1 MLQFCKIILKNVSF
15 DKQLFKKELYKSLGF
30 IDKKEWIVLK
40 IWCLS
45 TFSVYRDIIV
55 EVFEN
60 NSI

>member
-1 MLQFCKIILKNVSF
+1 MLQFCKTVLKKVSF

-30 IDKKEWIVLK
+30 IEKKEWIILK

-45 TFSVYRDIIV
+45 TFSIYKDIIV
-55 EVFEN
+55 EVFEK